1 MNENRVL
8 DILSAY
14 PVFGRQDVWHVLNEG
29 SASYSLNTA
38 NALLQRYLKAHQI
51 ARVGRN
57 KYTVADGGQELYVHQ
72 YSKLANSIAEK
83 ITGDHPF
90 LDFAIF
96 ELIQLNRFVNHQ
108 IAHNVVFVSVES
120 DLGDYVFDGLKS
132 SHPGHVLNNPSV
144 EIYDQYWTDDLII
157 INRLVMEAPKGTG
170 EKWHTCLEK
179 LLVDL
184 LTEPLYHE
192 IINQGEY
199 PAVFRDAFTRYVIDE
214 SKMLRYARRRNAEE
228 KLKDFIAA
236 ETDITLRTVK

>member
-8 DILSAY
+8 SLLSTY
-14 PVFGRQDVWHVLNEG
+14 PVFGRQEVWQVLNEG
-29 SASYSLNTA
+29 SSSYSLNTA
-38 NALLQRYLKAHQI
+38 NALLQRYLKSHQV

-57 KYTVADGGQELYVHQ
+57 KYTVAVGGLELYAHQ
-72 YSKLANSIAEK
+72 YSELATNVAEK
-83 ITGDHPF
+83 IVRDHPF

-108 IAHNVVFVSVES
+108 IAHNVVFVSVEG
-120 DLGDYVFDGLKS
+120 DLGDFIFDGLKS
-132 SHPGHVLNNPSV
+132 SYPGHVLKNPSV

-157 INRLVMEAPKGTG
+157 IDRLVMEAPKGTD

-184 LTEPLYHE
+184 LTEPLYRE
-192 IINQGEY
+192 IIHQGEY
-199 PAVFRDAFTRYVIDE
+199 PAIFRDAFTRYVIDE

-228 KLKDFIAA
+228 KLKDFIAIEA
-236 ETDITLRTVK
+236 GITLRTV